1 MAIDIAEAHVT
12 DSSTS
17 QTAPAAEQPLVCSLT
32 GRSITPAETYW
43 APPLVTARELVAAV
57 VATVVRAPGNLGHI
71 LFAEQP
77 DVPYAQDVRDQLAA
91 RRSAE
96 QLKLLV
102 GLLIAAALIAVPILM
117 LALR

>member
-1 MAIDIAEAHVT
+1 MAIDIAEAHAT
-12 DSSTS
+12 NSSTS
-17 QTAPAAEQPLVCSLT
+17 QAAPAPEQLVCALT
-32 GRSITPAETYW
+32 GRSITPAEAYW
-43 APPLVTARELVAAV
+43 APPIVTARELVATICT
-57 VATVVRAPGNLGHI
+57 TVVRAPGNLGHI

-102 GLLIAAALIAVPILM
+102 GLLLLAALIAVPILM

>member
-1 MAIDIAEAHVT
+1 MAIDIAEAQT
-12 DSSTS
+12 D
-17 QTAPAAEQPLVCSLT
+17 APATPDADEQFVCALT
-32 GRSITPAETYW
+32 GRALAPDEVYW
-43 APPLVTARELVAAV
+43 APPLVTARDLVSTV
-57 VATVVRAPGNLGHI
+57 IATLTRAPGNLGHI

-91 RRSAE
+91 RRSSE

-102 GLLIAAALIAVPILM
+102 GLLVVAALIAAPILF